1 MSIVTHEQLL
11 ELAGLPATARTS
23 TLRKALKRVGIPHKI
38 LAGRIFTTQDALT
51 ASLIG
56 RSASAKKS
64 EPNWST
70 LDE

>member
-1 MSIVTHEQLL
+1 VSIITHEQLL

-23 TLRKALKRVGIPHKI
+23 TLCKALKRVGIPHKV
-38 LAGRIFTTQDALT
+38 LAGRIFTTEAALT

-56 RSASAKKS
+56 RSHTEKS
-64 EPNWST
+64 EPNWSA